1 MCILPMDNQS
11 TMVYNVGTTKERPST
26 GTTRP
31 GGYESRKENNMINDY
46 EASAAALYDG
56 GWRAEDRE
64 QLIYEYDL
72 TAEEADKICELLA
85 AYDHKEE

>member
-1 MCILPMDNQS
+1 M
-11 TMVYNVGTTKERPST
+11 YNVATKGNTDNRPTGADDGRVERMNT
-26 GTTRP
+26 
-31 GGYESRKENNMINDY
+31 MINDY

-56 GWRAEDRE
+56 GWRAEDRD

-85 AYDHKEE
+85 AYDHNEE

>member
-1 MCILPMDNQS
+1 
-11 TMVYNVGTTKERPST
+11 
-26 GTTRP
+26 
-31 GGYESRKENNMINDY
+31 MINDY

-72 TAEEADKICELLA
+72 TVEEADKICELLA

>member
-1 MCILPMDNQS
+1 MA
-11 TMVYNVGTTKERPST
+11 ERMNT
-26 GTTRP
+26 
-31 GGYESRKENNMINDY
+31 MINDY

-56 GWRAEDRE
+56 DWRAEDRE